1 MARNSYKARPRR
13 GLGGFT
19 LVELVVVIAVLA
31 ILAGVGAVAYN
42 GYIEY
47 AKKGVD
53 IKTVGE
59 IEHALEVADYADPG
73 LINGRIQIFFTDDNG
88 IVIPTDV
95 SHKVSDA
102 LEDAF
107 GEGAL
112 PNTKPSYEKWGSVQS
127 SNYSLG
133 GLNFK
138 KDTDLESLIDNYVQA
153 ISNGGAASFAGEI
166 DTLWAAVVGLV
177 ELSEKADPN
186 DPVGKMFG
194 FDSDDKGTLFEKA
207 IEYSTTSNK
216 DTLLKT
222 WTTDPSSN
230 PVNQDA
236 IFLLDSK
243 NAAAAV
249 ARNYSFA
256 SYALRHPST
265 TKEMKET
272 LYAYMDTSKGMGN
285 SIAQQYPTDANF
297 ADGSWTS
304 IKRDYVTSGQARID
318 AEAFIS
324 LMNVADKVDL
334 NKTGDET
341 DDRAYLNTLGNY
353 TDELAILLSDPSL
366 LETLQDSTSS
376 GFTTVNSDN
385 GISFAA
391 QKINGVLVFTDFSNP
406 DADPTGGSPT
416 VVEEEECTETHNTA
430 ITIEYNN
437 GKPEIKDGV
446 SEINLC
452 SKNSKYK
459 TCTVSLKRNGS
470 TMTSNNI
477 TVEVT
482 DGTEKALVAK
492 NNVAMG
498 GDGTFTLEA
507 VSAGNA
513 TLTVKWGSSASF
525 TCNIKIH

>member
-53 IKTVGE
+53 RKTIGE

-73 LINGRIQIFFTDDNG
+73 LINGRIQIFFTGNKG

-95 SHKVSDA
+95 SGKVTDA

-127 SNYSLG
+127 SNYSLE
-133 GLNFK
+133 GLKF
-138 KDTDLESLIDNYVQA
+138 TGAPDLELLIDNYVQA

-166 DTLWAAVVGLV
+166 DTLWVAVGNLVGL
-177 ELSEKADPN
+177 SET
-186 DPVGKMFG
+186 GFG
-194 FDSDDKGTLFEKA
+194 NVFGPDDKGNLFKKA
-207 IEYSTTSNK
+207 IEYSTTSDK
-216 DTLLKT
+216 EDLLKK
-222 WTTDPSSN
+222 WTTDPTADEQGAVFN
-230 PVNQDA
+230 
-236 IFLLDSK
+236 LDSR
-243 NAAAAV
+243 NAATVV

-272 LYAYMDTSKGMGN
+272 LYAYMDTSKGIGD
-285 SIAQQYPTDANF
+285 SIAQQYPTDAIF
-297 ADGSWTS
+297 AGEAWES
-304 IKRDYVTSGQARID
+304 IKKDYVTSGQAKID

-324 LMNVADKVDL
+324 LMNVANTVELDKQ
-334 NKTGDET
+334 GDET
-341 DDRAYLNTLGNY
+341 DDRAYLRTLGDY

-366 LETLQDSTSS
+366 LETLQSST
-376 GFTTVNSDN
+376 GGEFTTVNSEN

-406 DADPTGGSPT
+406 DADPTGGSPSKPT
-416 VVEEEECTETHNTA
+416 VVEEEECTETHNTE
-430 ITIEYNN
+430 ITIEYDN
-437 GKPEIKDGV
+437 GKPKILEDGV

-482 DGTEKALVAK
+482 NETGKALVAK
-492 NNVAMG
+492 TNVANG

-513 TLTVKWGSSASF
+513 TLTVKWGSSTSF
-525 TCNIKIH
+525 TCNINIH